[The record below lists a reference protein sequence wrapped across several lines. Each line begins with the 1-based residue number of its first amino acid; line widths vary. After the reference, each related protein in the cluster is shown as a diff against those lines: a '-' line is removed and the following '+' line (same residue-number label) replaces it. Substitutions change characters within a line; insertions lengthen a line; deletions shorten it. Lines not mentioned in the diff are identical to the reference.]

1 MPLIL
6 QPLDSTIRRL
16 LAPDRQDARIAENG
30 TRQKLHSRGRRRM
43 DADTPS
49 QLLGMLIIV
58 PDCELASDA
67 TNFSKSLNR
76 LVSQADFLGFP
87 LPEGNDALC
96 SCDDLRASER
106 ASMAKRCC
114 CCAARAPSFLL
125 AFVSLLLTP
134 ARLVT
139 RAPERGWTGASNTR
153 TGTTRSL
160 LLAALFFVGYI

>member
-30 TRQKLHSRGRRRM
+30 TRQKLHSRGRRM

-87 LPEGNDALC
+87 LPEGNDALALATI
-96 SCDDLRASER
+96 SERASER
-106 ASMAKRCC
+106 AWQS
-114 CCAARAPSFLL
+114 AAAAAVLQEHLPSYWPS
-125 AFVSLLLTP
+125 SL
-134 ARLVT
+134 
-139 RAPERGWTGASNTR
+139 S
-153 TGTTRSL
+153 
-160 LLAALFFVGYI
+160 F

>member
-87 LPEGNDALC
+87 LPEGNDALALATI
-96 SCDDLRASER
+96 SERASER
-106 ASMAKRCC
+106 AWQS
-114 CCAARAPSFLL
+114 AAAAVLQEHLPSYWPS
-125 AFVSLLLTP
+125 SLSFWPPPGWSPVLQSAGGRVHP
-134 ARLVT
+134 T
-139 RAPERGWTGASNTR
+139 RGPGQPGPC
-153 TGTTRSL
+153 
-160 LLAALFFVGYI
+160 Y